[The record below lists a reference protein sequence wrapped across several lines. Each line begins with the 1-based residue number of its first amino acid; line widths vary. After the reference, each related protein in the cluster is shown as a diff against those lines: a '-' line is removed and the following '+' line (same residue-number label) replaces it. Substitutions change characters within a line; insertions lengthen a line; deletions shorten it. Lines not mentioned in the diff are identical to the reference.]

1 MNANAKYRLVESGGK
16 CHLQE
21 LQETFFGKEY
31 VTLVSFHRLAG
42 KRLTEAVRLLNECVG
57 ITALHGNK

>member
-1 MNANAKYRLVESGGK
+1 MNTAKYRMVESGGK

-31 VTLVSFHRLAG
+31 VTLASFHRLSE
-42 KRLTEAVRLLNECVG
+42 KRLKEVVRLLNECTA
-57 ITALHGNK
+57 ITELHNR